1 MKPIQVHKSEFMSE
15 YQALWKEQNK
25 LAYQN
30 DDRFYNLLMMF
41 NICSSILVLVIPC
54 HMVHIFL

>member
-30 DDRFYNLLMMF
+30 DDRFYNLLRMS
-41 NICSSILVLVIPC
+41 NICSSI
-54 HMVHIFL
+54 